1 MYSNIGGFSVFFF
14 ILTVAFS
21 SQEEERAGSGEVS
34 LSTRTTLVCL
44 ASAAVFGFS
53 GEYFSKTT
61 HDAWL
66 SFFQAFGMG
75 AAIFIPYLLLRFLS
89 KKVRDAGGGGSL
101 DNNLATE
108 QETDT

>member
-1 MYSNIGGFSVFFF
+1 MSIYSNIGGFSVVFL

-21 SQEEERAGSGEVS
+21 SQEEERADSTP
-34 LSTRTTLVCL
+34 STRTTLICL
-44 ASAAVFGFS
+44 ASTAVFGFS

-66 SFFQAFGMG
+66 SFLQAFEMG
-75 AAIFIPYLLLRFLS
+75 AALLVPYALLRFLS
-89 KKVRDAGGGGSL
+89 KKVRNAGDGGSH
-101 DNNLATE
+101 NNLATE